1 MDLRA
6 SISLLV
12 LLLGLSKALP
22 VMEDGDENEI
32 FFEEPDS
39 VDITTQIL
47 TTNNASSEFL
57 MEGDLVVP
65 RTKNALA
72 CWNNNCIW
80 RKSSNGKVEVPYTVS
95 SQFSSNDMRKIKIA
109 MATFNRRTCV
119 QFVARSTQMDYISI
133 ENRDGCYSYLGRTGG
148 EQVLSLNR
156 YGCVYH
162 GIIQHELNHALGF
175 YHEQTRSDRD
185 EYVKINWNY
194 INPEMAHNFQKQHTN
209 NLNTRYDYTS
219 VMHYGRT
226 AFTVQNGKETITPI
240 PNPNVQIGQRQGLS
254 TTDIRRINKL
264 YGCCEYGVQ
273 TPSDT
278 WKEGIILF
286 VFGDTEMTGITMEEC
301 SLIP

>member
-22 VMEDGDENEI
+22 DGDENEI

-47 TTNNASSEFL
+47 ATNNASSEFL

-65 RTKNALA
+65 RTRNALA
-72 CWNNNCIW
+72 CWNNNCLW
-80 RKSSNGKVEVPYTVS
+80 KKSSNGKVEVPYTVN
-95 SQFSSNDMRKIKIA
+95 SQFSSADQSKIQNA
-109 MATFNRRTCV
+109 MATFNGRTCI
-119 QFVARSTQMDYISI
+119 QFVARSTQSDYISI
-133 ENRDGCYSYLGRTGG
+133 ENRDGCFSSLGRTGG
-148 EQVLSLNR
+148 KQVVSLQKS
-156 YGCVYH
+156 GCVYH

-185 EYVKINWNY
+185 QYVKINWNY
-194 INPEMAHNFQKQHTN
+194 INPEMVYNFQKQKTN
-209 NLNTRYDYTS
+209 NLNTPYDYSS

-240 PNPNVQIGQRQGLS
+240 PNSNVQIGQRQGMS
-254 TTDIRRINKL
+254 TTDILRINKL
-264 YGCCEYGVQ
+264 YGCCEYDLLYDMV
-273 TPSDT
+273 
-278 WKEGIILF
+278 KHH
-286 VFGDTEMTGITMEEC
+286 IT
-301 SLIP
+301 LRFLK